1 MPMPANAHDVAAA
14 RRNPERGKSMIADA
28 GSGFFEGSK
37 NSQWMRYDTR

>member
-14 RRNPERGKSMIADA
+14 RRNPERGESMIADA

-37 NSQWMRYDTR
+37 NSDGRRWDVR